1 MALSLIHFSYNSETV
16 GKLIQNPEDRSIA
29 VKNLF
34 EKFGGKLVGFYYC
47 FGDYDGV
54 VIADMP
60 DNTSLLAAAMVAF
73 AGGGTTKIKTTPL
86 ITVEEAIAAMK
97 KGSGIKLQQP
107 KG

>member
-1 MALSLIHFSYNSETV
+1 
-16 GKLIQNPEDRSIA
+16 
-29 VKNLF
+29 
-34 EKFGGKLVGFYYC
+34 
-47 FGDYDGV
+47 
-54 VIADMP
+54 
-60 DNTSLLAAAMVAF
+60 LAAAMVAF